1 MHLLLARRKRRHITR
16 GNCDDEF
23 YGVCLLLFFNFF
35 HLLLFPFFL
44 ILFLFVISQ
53 PVLGACIL
61 SDLVTRSVYHRFPNA
76 QTTVRCFVLFQLL
89 FMDTGYMPGFQGSR
103 AP

>member
-23 YGVCLLLFFNFF
+23 YGVCLFLFFIFHFLFSFQFF
-35 HLLLFPFFL
+35 TSLSF
-44 ILFLFVISQ
+44 FVISQ

-76 QTTVRCFVLFQLL
+76 QTTVRCFVLF
-89 FMDTGYMPGFQGSR
+89 
-103 AP
+103 